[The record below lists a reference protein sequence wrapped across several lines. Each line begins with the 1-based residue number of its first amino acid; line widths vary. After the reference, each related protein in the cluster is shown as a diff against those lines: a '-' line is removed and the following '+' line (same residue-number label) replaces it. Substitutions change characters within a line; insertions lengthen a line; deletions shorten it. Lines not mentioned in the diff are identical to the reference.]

1 MPPGWYPARG
11 DQPGTVRWWDGRN
24 WQGEPVI
31 GGAPSQSAY
40 PGHPAYP
47 AYPAATRDSLPE
59 LGRVLAGPWHRIA
72 ARVIDSLLVG
82 FVTGIVFVIVAFDD
96 VDVDDM
102 SGFGGYE
109 GELYRWSIALA
120 LVGVA
125 WEVVW
130 VALRG
135 ATPGKLALG
144 ITIIRTDGTT
154 PPGWGAAVRRNLLAV
169 ANLVPIVTYVVLVLE
184 VASLVLLFADPRRR
198 TIDDRI
204 ADTYVVRSR

>member
-1 MPPGWYPARG
+1 MPPGWYPAQG
-11 DQPGTVRWWDGRN
+11 DRPGTVRWWDGQR
-24 WQGEPVI
+24 WQGEPVE
-31 GGAPSQSAY
+31 GGAPAY
-40 PGHPAYP
+40 PVHPVM
-47 AYPAATRDSLPE
+47 TRDSLPE

-72 ARVIDSLLVG
+72 ARLIDMVIVG
-82 FVTGIVFVIVAFDD
+82 FVTGLLFVFLVVDD
-96 VDVDDM
+96 VDFDEV

-109 GELYRWSIALA
+109 GEWYRWSIALG
-120 LVGVA
+120 LLGIA
-125 WEVVW
+125 WELVW

-144 ITIIRTDGTT
+144 ITIIRRDGTS
-154 PPGWGAAVRRNLLAV
+154 PPGWATAARRNVLAV
-169 ANLVPIVTYVVLVLE
+169 ANLVPIVSYVVLVLE